1 MPTLTRW
8 FLRAAIVNLVAAL
21 ALALLMALPS
31 FAASAPAWRPVYV
44 HLLVMGWATQMIFGV
59 ALWMFPR
66 KRPLDL
72 KAVDWLG
79 WSCFAFTNLGLAL
92 RAVAEP
98 ALAAGR
104 WAPAGAL
111 VQIAAALQLAAIL
124 AFVIQVWPR
133 VTAR

>member
-21 ALALLMALPS
+21 ALAILMALPGN
-31 FAASAPAWRPVYV
+31 AAAAPLWRPVYI

-66 KRPLDL
+66 RKPLDL
-72 KAVDWLG
+72 RTADWLG
-79 WSCFAFTNLGLAL
+79 WGCFVFTNAGLLL
-92 RAVAEP
+92 RAVSEP
-98 ALAAGR
+98 ALGSGRAWAGPTVAVAAG
-104 WAPAGAL
+104 
-111 VQIAAALQLAAIL
+111 LQLAAIL
-124 AFVIQVWPR
+124 AFVIQAWPR

>member
-21 ALALLMALPS
+21 ALALLLALPA
-31 FAASAPAWRPVYV
+31 FAGSAVAWRPVYV

-66 KRPLDL
+66 KKPLDL
-72 KAVDWLG
+72 KAFDWLG
-79 WSCFAFTNLGLAL
+79 WGCFAATNLGLAL
-92 RAVAEP
+92 RALAEP
-98 ALAAGR
+98 ALASGR
-104 WAPAGAL
+104 WPLAGPL
-111 VQIAAALQLAAIL
+111 VAVAAALQFAAIL
-124 AFVIQVWPR
+124 AFVIQAWPR

>member
-21 ALALLMALPS
+21 ALALLLALPA
-31 FAASAPAWRPVYV
+31 FAASAPAWRPVSI

-66 KRPLDL
+66 RRPLDL
-72 KAVDWLG
+72 KAIDWLG
-79 WSCFAFTNLGLAL
+79 WGCFVATNLGLVM

-98 ALAAGR
+98 ALATGR
-104 WAPAGAL
+104 WAFAGTGVA
-111 VQIAAALQLAAIL
+111 IAAVLQLAAII
-124 AFVIQVWPR
+124 AFVIQAWPR

>member
-21 ALALLMALPS
+21 ALALLMALPA

-72 KAVDWLG
+72 KSIDWLG
-79 WSCFAFTNLGLAL
+79 WGCFAATNLGLAL
-92 RAVAEP
+92 RAAFEP

-104 WAPAGAL
+104 WAIAPAGVAL
-111 VQIAAALQLAAIL
+111 AAALQFAAIV
-124 AFVIQVWPR
+124 AFVIQAWPR

>member
-21 ALALLMALPS
+21 ALALLMALPG
-31 FAASAPAWRPVYV
+31 FAAVAPAWRPVYV

-72 KAVDWLG
+72 KTFDWLG
-79 WSCFAFTNLGLAL
+79 WGCFAFTNLGLAL
-92 RAVAEP
+92 RALAEP
-98 ALAAGR
+98 TLQAGQ
-104 WAPAGAL
+104 WAPAGTL
-111 VQIAAALQLAAIL
+111 VQVAAALQLAAIL
-124 AFVIQVWPR
+124 AFVVQAWPR

>member
-21 ALALLMALPS
+21 ALALLLALPA
-31 FAASAPAWRPVYV
+31 FADSAAAWRPVYV

-66 KRPLDL
+66 RRPLDL
-72 KAVDWLG
+72 KSFDWLG
-79 WSCFAFTNLGLAL
+79 WGCFGATNLGLAL
-92 RAVAEP
+92 RALAEP
-98 ALAAGR
+98 ALQAGR
-104 WAPAGAL
+104 WASAGTGVA
-111 VQIAAALQLAAIL
+111 IAAALQLAAIL
-124 AFVIQVWPR
+124 AFVVQVWPR

>member
-8 FLRAAIVNLVAAL
+8 FLRAAIVNLVTAL

-31 FAASAPAWRPVYV
+31 FAASAPAWRPVQV
-44 HLLVMGWATQMIFGV
+44 HLLAMGWATQMIFGV

-72 KAVDWLG
+72 KAVDRLG
-79 WSCFAFTNLGLAL
+79 WGCFVFTNLGLAL
-92 RAVAEP
+92 RVVAEP

-111 VQIAAALQLAAIL
+111 VQIAAALQLAAVL
-124 AFVIQVWPR
+124 AFVIQAWPR